1 VEQPV
6 RTEPVDGPGCGVHGV
21 HNAAK
26 VIDIGHRRE
35 GSRVHRAIRCAGATE
50 APSRLPGWEG
60 K

>member
-1 VEQPV
+1 
-6 RTEPVDGPGCGVHGV
+6 VDGPGCGVHGV